1 MGKASKWIRN
11 FLMGKREDR
20 GNKTGP
26 SLPPPTTTLA
36 VISPLNTPKARRR
49 WSFKRSTSTKA
60 VTAHQSS
67 RSLDSILAPKQA
79 LLEYQTDQQNYARH
93 RSLSA
98 HAAATKIQAVYR
110 SYLAKKALRALR
122 GLVKLQALARGH
134 LVRKRMNVVLR
145 SMHAVLAIQVRARIQ
160 RIQMA
165 EEPPVMVGRRKSYRE
180 SSASDTQL
188 RKEIS
193 ENVATWNSLSTCGG
207 SRNRSGNIDHTPYE
221 RVEYGSRI
229 CNSGHFSV
237 SHREY
242 RLHMCP
248 SPSTLS
254 FTDSSSTTYDGQLD
268 EFSLVMARRN
278 SRRYSACPENKH
290 PFVHLPAQ
298 CPNHMTSDSHFTP
311 NYMINT
317 KSSRAKARSHSEPR
331 QRPKEDTK
339 QKNRRSSSMDENN
352 EYPYLVKLYRSGKS
366 TIDGNHDS
374 NIRSS
379 LIPFEPPAQ
388 RSAETQR
395 QDLHTC
401 MSAAT
406 GRIMALF

>member
-11 FLMGKREDR
+11 FLMGKRED
-20 GNKTGP
+20 GAKKTGP
-26 SLPPPTTTLA
+26 SLPPETSTSGTLA
-36 VISPLNTPKARRR
+36 VTSPLNTPKVRRR
-49 WSFKRSTSTKA
+49 WSFRRSTSTKV
-60 VTAHQSS
+60 VTSHQSS
-67 RSLDSILAPKQA
+67 RSLDLILTPNQT
-79 LLEYQTDQQNYARH
+79 LLEYQTDRQNYTT
-93 RSLSA
+93 SLSA

-134 LVRKRMNVVLR
+134 LVRKRMNIVLR
-145 SMHAVLAIQVRARIQ
+145 SMQAVLAIQVRARIQ

-193 ENVATWNSLSTCGG
+193 VATGNRFSTCGG
-207 SRNRSGNIDHTPYE
+207 SRNRSGNADRSPYE

-229 CNSGHFSV
+229 YNSGHFSV

-242 RLHMCP
+242 QLHMCP

-254 FTDSSSTTYDGQLD
+254 FTDSSSTTYDGQLE
-268 EFSLVMARRN
+268 EFSLEMARRN
-278 SRRYSACPENKH
+278 SRKYSACPENKH
-290 PFVHLPAQ
+290 PFIHLLAQ
-298 CPNHMTSDSHFTP
+298 RPDHTTSDSHFTP

-352 EYPYLVKLYRSGKS
+352 ENPYLVKLYRSGKS

-379 LIPFEPPAQ
+379 LIPFEPPIN
-388 RSAETQR
+388 
-395 QDLHTC
+395 LY
-401 MSAAT
+401 
-406 GRIMALF
+406 

>member
-11 FLMGKREDR
+11 FLLGKREDR
-20 GNKTGP
+20 AKKTGP
-26 SLPPPTTTLA
+26 SLPPATSTLA
-36 VISPLNTPKARRR
+36 MISPLNTPKARRR
-49 WSFKRSTSTKA
+49 WSFKRSTSKNA
-60 VTAHQSS
+60 VTAHESS
-67 RSLDSILAPKQA
+67 KSLDSILTPKQA
-79 LLEYQTDQQNYARH
+79 LLEYQTDQQNYAAY

-98 HAAATKIQAVYR
+98 YAAATKIQAVYR

-134 LVRKRMNVVLR
+134 MVRKRMNIVVR

-180 SSASDTQL
+180 SSASDRQQY
-188 RKEIS
+188 IS
-193 ENVATWNSLSTCGG
+193 EHVATRNSLSTCGG
-207 SRNRSGNIDHTPYE
+207 SRNRSGNIDQTQYE

-237 SHREY
+237 SQREY

-254 FTDSSSTTYDGQLD
+254 FTDSSSTTYDGQLE
-268 EFSLVMARRN
+268 EFSLEMARRN
-278 SRRYSACPENKH
+278 SRRYSACLENKH
-290 PFVHLPAQ
+290 PFIHLPAQ
-298 CPNHMTSDSHFTP
+298 CPDHITSDSHSTP

-331 QRPKEDTK
+331 QRPKVDTK

-379 LIPFEPPAQ
+379 FIPFELYLVVINCSLLSHPPAEA
-388 RSAETQR
+388 S
-395 QDLHTC
+395 D
-401 MSAAT
+401 AADNSD
-406 GRIMALF
+406 GDA